1 MVCVQNCG
9 LPINRL
15 TLRSQIFGGMVQAL
29 SYALLEERIME
40 PSLGLQINP
49 NFEDYKLAGSLEIG
63 EIVAIIDDEDTREQA
78 IGVSE
83 ATIVPGHSAIANAVA
98 NACGARV
105 RHLPLTPDKVL
116 AALGKV

>member
-1 MVCVQNCG
+1 
-9 LPINRL
+9 
-15 TLRSQIFGGMVQAL
+15 
-29 SYALLEERIME
+29 ME